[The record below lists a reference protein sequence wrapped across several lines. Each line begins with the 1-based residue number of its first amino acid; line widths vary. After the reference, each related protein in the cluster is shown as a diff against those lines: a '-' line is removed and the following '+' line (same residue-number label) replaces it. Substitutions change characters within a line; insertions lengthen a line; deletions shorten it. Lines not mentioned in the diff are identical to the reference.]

1 MFTKFGKFPQG
12 KFDFRYLLTFL
23 SFCLHV
29 FWSEEFFIFFLLA
42 HGYIKRCFYMILNFF
57 SKYQETKS
65 SHLVHHVYENGSQ
78 HKYFIGCFDPY
89 NEFSIEIFTYL
100 LIFSFT

>member
-1 MFTKFGKFPQG
+1 MFLY
-12 KFDFRYLLTFL
+12 DIEL
-23 SFCLHV
+23 
-29 FWSEEFFIFFLLA
+29 FF
-42 HGYIKRCFYMILNFF
+42 
-57 SKYQETKS
+57 KYQETQS

-78 HKYFIGCFDPY
+78 HKYFIRCFDPY

>member
-12 KFDFRYLLTFL
+12 KFDFHNLLTFL
-23 SFCLHV
+23 SSCLHV
-29 FWSEEFFIFFLLA
+29 FLSEGFFVFFFLLA

-57 SKYQETKS
+57 FKYQS

-89 NEFSIEIFTYL
+89 SEFSIEISTYL
-100 LIFSFT
+100 LISSFT